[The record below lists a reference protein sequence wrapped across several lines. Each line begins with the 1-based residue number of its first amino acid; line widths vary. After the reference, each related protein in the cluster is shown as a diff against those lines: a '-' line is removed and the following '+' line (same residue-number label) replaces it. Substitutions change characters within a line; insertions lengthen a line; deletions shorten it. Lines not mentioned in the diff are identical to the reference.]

1 MRALLVVLLAWL
13 LGWLIACDAARPA
26 VPSPAPVEKLVDAA
40 PDAAI
45 SDAAVVDAAPPRPAT
60 LAKKPLPDNAA
71 WKREVVALAAANGRY
86 VAGWGTIM
94 LDGTHPIRF
103 ASLAP
108 HGYGDARGAYVLEL
122 ARHHVV
128 ELTFYFDGRTSMF
141 DGGDGV
147 EQPPET
153 VPWLESDAQELGHE
167 TGHHHGGEFLR
178 LALRDG
184 ELVLL
189 EYNYT
194 DDVTDKSE
202 QPIANKF
209 PAGFAC
215 RPSCPLAATFH
226 TYWGS
231 QLAVSQPAR
240 SVGELREPPAPALPD
255 AP

>member
-1 MRALLVVLLAWL
+1 MRALLFL
-13 LGWLIACDAARPA
+13 LIACDAARPA
-26 VPSPAPVEKLVDAA
+26 TPPPSPSVKLADAALTDAAVADAPVAVVM
-40 PDAAI
+40 PDAAG
-45 SDAAVVDAAPPRPAT
+45 AT
-60 LAKKPLPDNAA
+60 KSLRNNGP
-71 WKREVVALAAANGRY
+71 WKREVAALAAANDRY
-86 VAGWGTIM
+86 VAGWGTLL

-103 ASLAP
+103 ASLQP

-147 EQPPET
+147 EQAPDA
-153 VPWLESDAQELGHE
+153 VPWLESEATELSHE
-167 TGHHHGGEFLR
+167 TGHHHGGEFFR

-194 DDVTDKSE
+194 DDVTDTSE
-202 QPIANKF
+202 KPIANKF
-209 PAGFAC
+209 PSGFAC
-215 RPSCPLAATFH
+215 RPQCPLAATFH
-226 TYWGS
+226 TYVGS

-240 SVGELREPPAPALPD
+240 SVGALIELPPPALPD

>member
-1 MRALLVVLLAWL
+1 MRALLVVL

-26 VPSPAPVEKLVDAA
+26 VPPPVVAKLA
-40 PDAAI
+40 DAAI
-45 SDAAVVDAAPPRPAT
+45 VDAKVVDAQVIVTLPPDAT
-60 LAKKPLPDNAA
+60 VAEKPVRGNAA
-71 WKREVVALAAANGRY
+71 WKRDVVALAAENNRY
-86 VAGWGTIM
+86 VAGWGTIR
-94 LDGTHPIRF
+94 LDGDRPIRF

-108 HGYGDARGAYVLEL
+108 HGYGDVRGAYVLEL
-122 ARHHVV
+122 ARHHIV

-153 VPWLESDAQELGHE
+153 VPWLESDATELGHD
-167 TGHHHGGEFLR
+167 TGHHHGGESLR

-184 ELVLL
+184 ELVVL

-202 QPIANKF
+202 QPIENKF
-209 PAGFAC
+209 PSGFAC
-215 RPSCPLAATFH
+215 RPGCPLAATFH

-231 QLAVSQPAR
+231 LLAVSRPAR
-240 SVGELREPPAPALPD
+240 SVGDLIEPPTPALPD